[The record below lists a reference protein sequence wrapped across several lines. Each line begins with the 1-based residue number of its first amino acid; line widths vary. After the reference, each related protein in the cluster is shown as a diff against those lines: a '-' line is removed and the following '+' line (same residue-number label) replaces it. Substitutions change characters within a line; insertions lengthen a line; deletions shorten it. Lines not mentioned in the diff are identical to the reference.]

1 VTRQR
6 TVLITI
12 AVMMSLFMA
21 SMEATVIATAMPTI
35 VSELGGLESF
45 SWVFAIYMLT
55 STIAGPIFGKLSDM
69 IGRRPVYFVA
79 IGMFT
84 LGSLLCGLAPTMPAL
99 IAARAVQGIGAG
111 GLQPLAFII
120 IGDIFTLEQRARIQG
135 LFSGVWGVSSVI
147 GPLLGGLIVDVA
159 SWHWVFLIN
168 LVPAAAAALL
178 FNAGWRDAARR
189 DGPRPRIDYAGAGLL
204 AGGVALLLLGLDHP
218 TTPSGLALLAGS
230 AVVLVLLV
238 IVELRAEA
246 PILPVTLFRD
256 RLFAV
261 ACAQG
266 ILAGSVLFGSVNYIP
281 LYVQTVLGSSAT
293 EAGSTITPMM
303 LGWVFTSIIAGRL
316 LLLVNYRNLVVTG
329 MSLFAVGAFLLSRI
343 RPEMSRFELALAV
356 ALMGIGMGASIPSFL
371 ISVQSS
377 VARSSLGTATSTLT
391 FSRTIGGAI
400 GVATLGGILANRIV
414 SELAARG
421 LPADAIDLAAL
432 IDSHSS
438 SAVSLAAGPTEAL
451 AAAMGAT
458 FAAPF
463 VIALLAFAAV
473 LFAPHLTVAQLKAA
487 RAANHQPAPAAAQD

>member
-1 VTRQR
+1 MTRQR
-6 TVLITI
+6 TMMITV

-35 VSELGGLESF
+35 VGELGGLDSF

-55 STIAGPIFGKLSDM
+55 STTAGPIFGKLSDM
-69 IGRRPVYFVA
+69 LGRRPIYIFA

-84 LGSLLCGLAPTMPAL
+84 LGSLLCGLAPSMPLL

-135 LFSGVWGVSSVI
+135 LFSGVWGVSSVV
-147 GPLLGGLIVDVA
+147 GPLLGGFIVDIA

-168 LVPAAAAALL
+168 LLPAAAAVTL
-178 FNAGWRDAARR
+178 FSLGWRDAARPA
-189 DGPRPRIDYAGAGLL
+189 GPRPRIDYAGAALL

-218 TTPSGLALLAGS
+218 TTPAGIALLAGA
-230 AVVLVLLV
+230 AVVLGALIV
-238 IVELRAEA
+238 VELRAEA
-246 PILPVTLFRD
+246 PILPIQLFRD
-256 RLFAV
+256 RLFAA

-266 ILAGSVLFGSVNYIP
+266 ILAGGVLFGSVNYIP

-303 LGWVFTSIIAGRL
+303 LGWVFTSIIVGRL
-316 LLLVNYRNLVVTG
+316 LLSVSYRNLAITG
-329 MSLFAVGAFLLSRI
+329 MSLFVVGAFLLSRI
-343 RPEMSRFELALAV
+343 RPDMSRLELALAV
-356 ALMGIGMGASIPSFL
+356 CLMGIGMGASIPSFL

-400 GVATLGGILANRIV
+400 GVATLGGILANRIG
-414 SELAARG
+414 SELAQRG
-421 LPADAIDLAAL
+421 LAPDTLNLAAL

-438 SAVSLAAGPTEAL
+438 TGVALAAGPTEAL
-451 AAAMGAT
+451 AAAMSAT

-463 VIALLAFAAV
+463 ALAILALVATLLAPRRSAAE
-473 LFAPHLTVAQLKAA
+473 LKAA
-487 RAANHQPAPAAAQD
+487 RSQTAQPVPAAHD